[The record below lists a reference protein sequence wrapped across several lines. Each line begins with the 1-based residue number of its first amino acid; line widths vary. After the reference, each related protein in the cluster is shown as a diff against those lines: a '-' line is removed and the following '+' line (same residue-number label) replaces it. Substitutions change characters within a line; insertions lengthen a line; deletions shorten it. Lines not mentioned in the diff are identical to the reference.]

1 MTWLARV
8 KGWLAAVGFFL
19 AAITLALLTGRR
31 QGSRAKQ
38 QEQVADAA
46 KAQQE
51 GVEARNGAKN
61 EVNKLPDG
69 GAADELKRN
78 WMRDED

>member
-8 KGWLAAVGFFL
+8 KGWLAAAGFFL

-31 QGSRAKQ
+31 QGRRAKQ
-38 QEQVADAA
+38 QEQAAGAA

-51 GVEARNGAKN
+51 GVEARNDAKN

-69 GAADELKRN
+69 GAADELKRD
-78 WMRDED
+78 WMRDE